1 MIELNFTWVH
11 PTIKEEIIEH
21 FKDAYVEHFWNC
33 IEYSQSNG
41 SLLYSCKNSYIKI
54 MSGCLMFAEKG
65 SNSYRHCGMIEQ
77 ENKKFLLLTKIFDE
91 KENIEMIDSNNEDI
105 NKSGFLNLEE
115 GVSIYKNPEDKVA
128 SGLKKELSK
137 YFKNE
142 NLYLYNTYQ
151 ENDQGDVYK
160 HYSIY
165 AQTKETNERICDF
178 ENPYN
183 LSTDYFYM
191 YSMRRMIERR
201 LDLSLDKLDFG
212 EINHYLDNIMITDY

>member
-91 KENIEMIDSNNEDI
+91 KENIEMIDSNTEDI

-128 SGLKKELSK
+128 SELKKS
-137 YFKNE
+137 
-142 NLYLYNTYQ
+142 YQ
-151 ENDQGDVYK
+151 NISRMK
-160 HYSIY
+160 IY
-165 AQTKETNERICDF
+165 TFIIPIKRTIKVMFINITQFMHKPKKQMKEYVI
-178 ENPYN
+178 
-183 LSTDYFYM
+183 LK
-191 YSMRRMIERR
+191 IH
-201 LDLSLDKLDFG
+201 
-212 EINHYLDNIMITDY
+212 II